1 MMVSGLQ
8 IKQNR
13 KSATMTQH
21 VKMVDSWMK
30 ITNDHT
36 VTNSIAHN

>member
-13 KSATMTQH
+13 KSATTQH
-21 VKMVDSWMK
+21 VKTVDSWMK
-30 ITNDHT
+30 RTNDHT
-36 VTNSIAHN
+36 VTNSMAHN

>member
-1 MMVSGLQ
+1 MIVSGLQ

-21 VKMVDSWMK
+21 VKMVDAWMK
-30 ITNDHT
+30 RTNDH
-36 VTNSIAHN
+36 SIAQN

>member
-1 MMVSGLQ
+1 MVSGLQ

-21 VKMVDSWMK
+21 VKTVDSWMK
-30 ITNDHT
+30 RTNDH
-36 VTNSIAHN
+36 SIAHN